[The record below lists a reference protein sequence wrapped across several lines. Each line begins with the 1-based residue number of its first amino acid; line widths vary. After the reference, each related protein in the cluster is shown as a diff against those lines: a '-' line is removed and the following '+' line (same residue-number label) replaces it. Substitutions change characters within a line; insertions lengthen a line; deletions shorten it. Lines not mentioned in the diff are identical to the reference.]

1 MMYDP
6 LKRAITYL
14 RISVTDRCN
23 LRCTYCMPP
32 EGVPLVDHSEI
43 LTFDEIEEFTRAA
56 VSEGVN
62 KVRITGGE
70 PLVRKGIT
78 ELVRRLASIEGI
90 TDLSMTTNGQLLSQF
105 AGELAEA
112 GLMRINISLDTT
124 DPDKYREITR
134 GGDINRVFEGIE
146 AAKSAGLI
154 PIKLNCVVKSDRKE
168 PDAESVKRYVEEKN
182 QGKEPGQDESRWI
195 EVRYIKMMDLHTGSF
210 GIVDGGD
217 GGDCPR
223 CNRIRLTANG
233 MVKPCLFNDKG
244 YSIREFGIKQALE
257 MAVKNKPAKGSHNDT
272 GKFYNIGG

>member
-23 LRCTYCMPP
+23 LRCTYCMPE
-32 EGVPLVDHSEI
+32 EGIPLVDHSEI
-43 LTFDEIEEFTRAA
+43 LTFNEIEEFTRVA
-56 VSEGVN
+56 VSNGVN

-105 AGELAEA
+105 AEELEKA
-112 GLMRINISLDTT
+112 GLIRINISLDTA
-124 DPDKYREITR
+124 DPDRYREITR
-134 GGDINRVFEGIE
+134 GGDINKVFDGIE
-146 AAKSAGLI
+146 AAKSAGLL
-154 PIKLNCVVKSDRKE
+154 PIKLNCVVNSDRNE
-168 PDAESVKRYVEEKN
+168 PDAQSVLKFAQERALSGIN
-182 QGKEPGQDESRWI
+182 GI
-195 EVRYIKMMDLHTGSF
+195 EVRFIKMMDLHTGSF

-223 CNRIRLTANG
+223 CNRVRLTANG
-233 MVKPCLFNDKG
+233 LVKPCLFSDLG
-244 YSIREFGIKQALE
+244 YSIREYGAEKALE